1 MAEYF
6 DPDKIEV
13 EWDSGKDS
21 TNQRKHGISFENAAS
36 VFFDPLSLTVKDSEH
51 SSTEIR
57 YNVIGSTQ
65 NGELLVVTFT
75 EREIRLRII
84 SARLATRS
92 EKKDY
97 EESDQF

>member
-1 MAEYF
+1 MDENF

-13 EWDSGKDS
+13 DWHSSKET

-36 VFFDPLSLTVKDSEH
+36 VFSDPLSLTVKDPEH
-51 SSTEIR
+51 SFNEIR
-57 YNVIGSTQ
+57 YNIIGSAR
-65 NGELLVVTFT
+65 NGELLVVTFI
-75 EREIRLRII
+75 ERRNKLRII
-84 SARLATRS
+84 SARMPTRS